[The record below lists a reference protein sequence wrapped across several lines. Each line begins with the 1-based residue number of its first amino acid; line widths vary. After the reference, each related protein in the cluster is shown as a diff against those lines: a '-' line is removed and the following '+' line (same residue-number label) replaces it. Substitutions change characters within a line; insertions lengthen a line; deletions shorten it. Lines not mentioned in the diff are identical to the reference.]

1 MNPQEST
8 SLVQQGASL
17 LLDTQDPAF
26 SWDQPLLEPQQFQ
39 PLLAAEEID
48 YRFFRVTEI
57 SQDKAEGYRLAM
69 ANVLSI
75 LNDSEAALAYL
86 LNGTPS
92 GLELYLGVVER
103 GRGRR
108 AHEASRQLKGALEG
122 NFPGVQL
129 KEVKQDDEAFNQLFH
144 TSQHLGLVQGVPSF
158 NEQAQTPEQQDFQG
172 IERLANSLQ
181 GEHWQLLVVAEPGQD
196 AEIRSLLKQ
205 VYELSTE
212 LSVHIKQTVQ
222 QSEGQSSQ
230 QSETQGTSKGS
241 NQGDSITENQS
252 HTQGKSETK
261 TTSNTQ
267 GSSKNTSSNQGT
279 SQSKTEGNSFTQ
291 TSNSSNSNTKNQ
303 GVSETRGSSSK
314 SGSMDKN
321 ESRGTTS
328 GTSTAHSSGESQSN
342 GRNTSTSNS
351 SNSGTSQS
359 EGTSSSH
366 STSTAKG
373 DTTSETQGK
382 SKTQSQGTNEGES
395 QSSTSSSGE
404 NTGLALTRER
414 IDKSLEEMQKHL
426 SETLL
431 ERLRLGLSKGMFKTA
446 IYLSAPYQR
455 TYQVLAQSVRSIF
468 QGNQVSATPLIV
480 HKLPQA
486 TQKLKDVLQLRQ
498 QPLAHHNSIKNLLAH
513 SLPFDA
519 ASQTLQAATWLNT
532 RELALFTGL
541 PSRELPGVR
550 IRQSVDFAVN
560 TPAVLEHSLHLGHLV
575 QHGRLLEHSPLAL
588 AVRDLNKHVFITG
601 VTGSGKTTTC
611 MRLLEASELPF
622 MVIEP
627 AKTEYRA
634 LYARGQ
640 EVDYYLPGREDIT
653 PFRLNPFE
661 LVNERQNLA
670 GHISILTAT
679 LTTVYP
685 MEAAMPQLVEEAII
699 QAYAEYGWDLHS
711 GKNFFYDDPWADEV
725 QGACWP
731 TFSDMI
737 NQLDGLI
744 KSKGMG
750 QEFEEKYRGSLVA
763 RLTNL
768 TLGVKGQMLNT
779 RRSLDFNSLLDRKV
793 VIELEELKSEQD
805 KALLMG
811 LIITRLAEC
820 MKERHRQDPSFQHL
834 TLIEEAH
841 RLLTRPEP
849 GESDAR
855 KMGVEMFAN
864 LLAEVRKYGEGLII
878 ADQIPNKLIPD
889 VIKNTHTKIVHRLFA
904 ADDRDTIGDAMSL
917 SDEQKDFLPLLQTGE
932 TIVYCG
938 GWHGSVR
945 AQIAELT
952 QTDATSLPEE
962 KLKEKGQQQLWQQHQ
977 RLFPRLAAY
986 AWQDQQ
992 EFIFW
997 LEQGQHLALL
1007 LKAWLLSGEEASKQE
1022 SDIRRRNE
1030 RKTGLLQ
1037 EKYAKAWHCLS
1048 VSEKLQPC
1056 HREKIPEL
1064 LLALMLDQLML
1075 SSDYDES
1082 ESQKKFVLMLNALYY
1097 SQDLQFKDCEN
1108 RMSLEKTK
1116 RNVVKNL
1123 LNKGD

>member
-1 MNPQEST
+1 MTQHEHK
-8 SLVQQGASL
+8 SLVQQGASQ

-26 SWDQPLLEPQQFQ
+26 SWDQPLLEPQQFK

-75 LNDSEAALAYL
+75 LNDSQAALAYL

-92 GLELYLGVVER
+92 GLELYVGVVER

-129 KEVKQDDEAFNQLFH
+129 KEVKQDDEAFNQLFR

-196 AEIRSLLKQ
+196 AEIRDLLNQ

-212 LSVHIKQTVQ
+212 LSVHAKQTVQ
-222 QSEGQSSQ
+222 QSESQGTQ
-230 QSETQGTSKGS
+230 QSETHGTSQGTNTGWSNSANESLTKGENSGDSRSKNLGTSTSKGS
-241 NQGDSITENQS
+241 NKGSN
-252 HTQGKSETK
+252 SET
-261 TTSNTQ
+261 
-267 GSSKNTSSNQGT
+267 
-279 SQSKTEGNSFTQ
+279 
-291 TSNSSNSNTKNQ
+291 
-303 GVSETRGSSSK
+303 SSS
-314 SGSMDKN
+314 GTN
-321 ESRGTTS
+321 ESR
-328 GTSTAHSSGESQSN
+328 ST
-342 GRNTSTSNS
+342 
-351 SNSGTSQS
+351 NSGTSESISTGKSTSRS
-359 EGTSSSH
+359 EGLTVSRS
-366 STSTAKG
+366 G
-373 DTTSETQGK
+373 
-382 SKTQSQGTNEGES
+382 
-395 QSSTSSSGE
+395 GE
-404 NTGLALTRER
+404 NTGKNQSTTAGINENKSLALTRER
-414 IDKSLEEMQKHL
+414 INKSIEEMQKHL
-426 SETLL
+426 SETLV

-446 IYLSAPYQR
+446 IYLSAENQQ
-455 TYQVLAQSVRSIF
+455 TFTVLAQSVRSIF
-468 QGNQVSATPLIV
+468 QGNQASATPLVV
-480 HKLPQA
+480 HKLPEA
-486 TQKLKDVLQLRQ
+486 THELADVLQLRQ
-498 QPLAHHNSIKNLLAH
+498 QLLTQQNPIKNLLAH
-513 SLPFDA
+513 SLPFNTGN
-519 ASQTLQAATWLNT
+519 QTLQAATWLNT

-560 TPAVLEHSLHLGHLV
+560 TPAVLENSLHLGHLV
-575 QHGRLLEHSPLAL
+575 QHGRLLEYSPLAL
-588 AVRDLNKHVFITG
+588 AIRDLNKHVFITG

-699 QAYAEYGWDLHS
+699 QAYSEYGWDLHS
-711 GKNFFYDDPWADEV
+711 GKNFFYDDPWANEV

-737 NQLDGLI
+737 KQLDGLI
-744 KSKGMG
+744 ESKGMG
-750 QEFEEKYRGSLVA
+750 KEFEEKYRGSLVA

-820 MKERHRQDPSFQHL
+820 MKERHRQDANFQHL

-904 ADDRDTIGDAMSL
+904 ADDRNTIGDAMSM
-917 SDEQKDFLPLLQTGE
+917 SDEQKEFLPLLQTGE

-945 AQIAELT
+945 AQIEELT

-962 KLKEKGQQQLWQQHQ
+962 KLKEKGQQQLWQQRQWLYPHLSQ
-977 RLFPRLAAY
+977 ADGVDSPEILAALTQSGTRLVNLFVTHLKESK
-986 AWQDQQ
+986 ANKKATQRQIKMQASFRRLVDQLLTSQPSLQQPMLNEHLMALMQD
-992 EFIFW
+992 
-997 LEQGQHLALL
+997 
-1007 LKAWLLSGEEASKQE
+1007 
-1022 SDIRRRNE
+1022 N
-1030 RKTGLLQ
+1030 
-1037 EKYAKAWHCLS
+1037 Y
-1048 VSEKLQPC
+1048 LQPEAT
-1056 HREKIPEL
+1056 HKSEEL
-1064 LLALMLDQLML
+1064 TTFKAFLDQFYEGALNTL
-1075 SSDYDES
+1075 EPLFGEKKSSLL
-1082 ESQKKFVLMLNALYY
+1082 F
-1097 SQDLQFKDCEN
+1097 
-1108 RMSLEKTK
+1108 SL
-1116 RNVVKNL
+1116 R
-1123 LNKGD
+1123 